1 MKKIIVFLSVLL
13 LCSCSSKNLSF
24 INPINNGKVVSD
36 FDENKGIYSISIRPE
51 SLIEDTKVIS
61 SEEGKVI
68 SIDTRADKNNVIII
82 EHTNGY
88 KTMYSGVTDVTVSI
102 NKTVEKGEQLGYLNN
117 LSRLDFV
124 IIKDNERLKN
134 SSEYIN

>member
-1 MKKIIVFLSVLL
+1 MKKILVLLSVLL

-24 INPINNGKVVSD
+24 INPINNGKVVSE
-36 FDENKGIYSISIRPE
+36 FDENKGVYSISIRPE

-61 SEEGKVI
+61 SEEGKVV
-68 SIDTRADKNNVIII
+68 SIEKRADRNNVIVI

-88 KTMYSGVTDVTVSI
+88 KTVYSGVDDVTVSI

>member
-1 MKKIIVFLSVLL
+1 MKKILVLLIVLL

-36 FDENKGIYSISIRPE
+36 FDENKGVYSISIRPE

-61 SEEGKVI
+61 SEEGKVV
-68 SIDTRADKNNVIII
+68 SIEKRADRNNVIVI

-88 KTMYSGVTDVTVSI
+88 KTVYSGVDDVTVSI

>member
-1 MKKIIVFLSVLL
+1 MKKILVLLSVLL

-36 FDENKGIYSISIRPE
+36 FDENKGVYSISIRPE

-61 SEEGKVI
+61 SEEGKVV
-68 SIDTRADKNNVIII
+68 SIEKRADRNNVIVI

-88 KTMYSGVTDVTVSI
+88 KTVYSGVDDVTVSI

>member
-1 MKKIIVFLSVLL
+1 MKKILVLLSVLL

-24 INPINNGKVVSD
+24 INPINNGKVVSE
-36 FDENKGIYSISIRPE
+36 FDENKGVYSISIRPE

>member
-1 MKKIIVFLSVLL
+1 MKKILVLLSVLV

>member
-1 MKKIIVFLSVLL
+1 MQ
-13 LCSCSSKNLSF
+13 
-24 INPINNGKVVSD
+24 
-36 FDENKGIYSISIRPE
+36 NKGIYSISIRLE

-134 SSEYIN
+134 SS

>member
-1 MKKIIVFLSVLL
+1 MKKILVLLSVLL

-51 SLIEDTKVIS
+51 SLIENTKVIS

>member
-1 MKKIIVFLSVLL
+1 MKKILVLLSVLL

-36 FDENKGIYSISIRPE
+36 FDENKGVYSISIRPE

-61 SEEGKVI
+61 SEEGKVV
-68 SIDTRADKNNVIII
+68 SIEKRADRNNVIVI
-82 EHTNGY
+82 EHTHGY
-88 KTMYSGVTDVTVSI
+88 KTVYSGVDDVTVSI

>member
-1 MKKIIVFLSVLL
+1 MKRILVLLSVLL

>member
-1 MKKIIVFLSVLL
+1 MKKILVLLSVLL

-61 SEEGKVI
+61 SEEGKVV
-68 SIDTRADKNNVIII
+68 SIEKRADRNNVIVI

>member
-1 MKKIIVFLSVLL
+1 MKKILVLLSVLL

-36 FDENKGIYSISIRPE
+36 FDENKGVYSISIRPE

-61 SEEGKVI
+61 SEEGKVV
-68 SIDTRADKNNVIII
+68 SIEKRADRNNVIVI

-88 KTMYSGVTDVTVSI
+88 KTVYSGVDDVTVSI

-134 SSEYIN
+134 SS

>member
-1 MKKIIVFLSVLL
+1 MKKILVLLSVLL

-36 FDENKGIYSISIRPE
+36 FDENKGVYSISIRPE

-61 SEEGKVI
+61 SEEGKVVRI
-68 SIDTRADKNNVIII
+68 EKRADRNNVIVI

-88 KTMYSGVTDVTVSI
+88 KTVYSGVDDVTVSI

>member
-1 MKKIIVFLSVLL
+1 MKKILVLLSVLL

-24 INPINNGKVVSD
+24 INPINNGKIVSD

>member
-1 MKKIIVFLSVLL
+1 MKKILVLLSVLL

-36 FDENKGIYSISIRPE
+36 FDENKGVYSISIRPE

-61 SEEGKVI
+61 SEEGKVV
-68 SIDTRADKNNVIII
+68 SIEKRADRNNVIVI

-88 KTMYSGVTDVTVSI
+88 KTVYSGVDDVTVSI

-117 LSRLDFV
+117 LSRLDSV

>member
-1 MKKIIVFLSVLL
+1 MKKILVLLSVLL

-36 FDENKGIYSISIRPE
+36 FDENKGVYSISIRPE

-61 SEEGKVI
+61 CEEGTVV
-68 SIDTRADKNNVIII
+68 SIEKRADRNNVIVI

-88 KTMYSGVTDVTVSI
+88 KTVYSGVDDVTVSI

>member
-1 MKKIIVFLSVLL
+1 MKKILVLLSVLL

-61 SEEGKVI
+61 SEEGKVV
-68 SIDTRADKNNVIII
+68 SIEKRADRNNVIVI

-88 KTMYSGVTDVTVSI
+88 KTVYSGVDDVTVSI

>member
-1 MKKIIVFLSVLL
+1 MKKILVLLSVLL

-36 FDENKGIYSISIRPE
+36 FDENKGVYSISIRPE

-61 SEEGKVI
+61 SEEGKVV
-68 SIDTRADKNNVIII
+68 SIEKRADRNNVIVI

-88 KTMYSGVTDVTVSI
+88 KTVYSGVDDVTVSI

-117 LSRLDFV
+117 LPRLDFV

>member
-1 MKKIIVFLSVLL
+1 MKKILVLL
-13 LCSCSSKNLSF
+13 SILLLSSCSSKKLSF
-24 INPINNGKVVSD
+24 ISPINNGKVVSE
-36 FDENKGIYSISIRPE
+36 FDENKGVYSISIRPE

-61 SEEGKVI
+61 SEEGKVV
-68 SIDTRADKNNVIII
+68 SIEKRADRNNVIVI

-88 KTMYSGVTDVTVSI
+88 KTVYSGVDDVTVSI

>member
-1 MKKIIVFLSVLL
+1 MKKLLVLL
-13 LCSCSSKNLSF
+13 SILLLSSCSSKKLSF
-24 INPINNGKVVSD
+24 ISPINNGKVVSE
-36 FDENKGIYSISIRPE
+36 FDENKGVYSISIRPE

-61 SEEGKVI
+61 SEEGKVV
-68 SIDTRADKNNVIII
+68 SIEKRADRNNVIVI

-88 KTMYSGVTDVTVSI
+88 KTVYSGVDDVTVSI

>member
-1 MKKIIVFLSVLL
+1 MKKLLVLLSVLL

-36 FDENKGIYSISIRPE
+36 FDENKGVYSISIRPE

-61 SEEGKVI
+61 SEEGKVV
-68 SIDTRADKNNVIII
+68 SIEKRADRNNVIVI

-88 KTMYSGVTDVTVSI
+88 KTVYSGVDDVTVSI

>member
-1 MKKIIVFLSVLL
+1 MKKILVLLSVLL
-13 LCSCSSKNLSF
+13 LCSCSSINLSF

-36 FDENKGIYSISIRPE
+36 FDENKGVYSISIRPE

-61 SEEGKVI
+61 SEEGKVV
-68 SIDTRADKNNVIII
+68 SIEKRADRNNVIVI

-88 KTMYSGVTDVTVSI
+88 KTVYSGVDDVTVSI

>member
-1 MKKIIVFLSVLL
+1 MKKILVLLSVLL

-36 FDENKGIYSISIRPE
+36 FDENKGVYSISIRPE

-61 SEEGKVI
+61 SEEGKVV
-68 SIDTRADKNNVIII
+68 SIEKRADRNNVIVI

-88 KTMYSGVTDVTVSI
+88 KTVYYGVDDVTVSI

>member
-1 MKKIIVFLSVLL
+1 MKKILVLLSVLV

-24 INPINNGKVVSD
+24 INPINNGKIVSD

-61 SEEGKVI
+61 SEERKVV
-68 SIDTRADKNNVIII
+68 SIEKRADRNNVIVI

-88 KTMYSGVTDVTVSI
+88 KTVYSGVDDVTVSI

>member
-1 MKKIIVFLSVLL
+1 MKKILVLLSVLL

>member
-1 MKKIIVFLSVLL
+1 MKKILVLLSVLL

-36 FDENKGIYSISIRPE
+36 FDENKRVYSISIRPE

-61 SEEGKVI
+61 SEEGKVV
-68 SIDTRADKNNVIII
+68 SIEKRADRNNVIVI

-88 KTMYSGVTDVTVSI
+88 KTVYSGVDDVTVSI

>member
-1 MKKIIVFLSVLL
+1 M

-36 FDENKGIYSISIRPE
+36 FDENKGVYSISIRPE

-61 SEEGKVI
+61 SEEGKVV
-68 SIDTRADKNNVIII
+68 SIEKRADRNNVIVI

-88 KTMYSGVTDVTVSI
+88 KTVYSGVDDVTVSI

>member
-1 MKKIIVFLSVLL
+1 M
-13 LCSCSSKNLSF
+13 
-24 INPINNGKVVSD
+24 
-36 FDENKGIYSISIRPE
+36 YSISIRPE

-61 SEEGKVI
+61 SEEGKVV
-68 SIDTRADKNNVIII
+68 SIEKRADRNNVIVI
-82 EHTNGY
+82 ENTNGY
-88 KTMYSGVTDVTVSI
+88 KTVYSGVDDVTVSI

>member
-1 MKKIIVFLSVLL
+1 MKKILVLLSVLL

-24 INPINNGKVVSD
+24 INPINNGKVVSE
-36 FDENKGIYSISIRPE
+36 FDENKGVYSISIRPE

-134 SSEYIN
+134 SSEYIT

>member
-1 MKKIIVFLSVLL
+1 MKKILVLLSVLL

-36 FDENKGIYSISIRPE
+36 FDENKGVYSISIRPE

-61 SEEGKVI
+61 SEEGKVD
-68 SIDTRADKNNVIII
+68 SIEKRADRNNVIVI

-88 KTMYSGVTDVTVSI
+88 KTVYSGVDDVTVSI